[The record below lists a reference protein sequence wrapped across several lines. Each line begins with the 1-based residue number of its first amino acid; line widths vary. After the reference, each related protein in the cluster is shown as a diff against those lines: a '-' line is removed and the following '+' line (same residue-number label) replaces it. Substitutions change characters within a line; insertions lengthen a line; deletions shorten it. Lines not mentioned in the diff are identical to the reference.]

1 MRVAIPHELDREVV
15 RQRLK
20 ARSHEIADHV
30 PGGMAEVET
39 AWTSEDR
46 LALTIKAMGQQL
58 NGGIE
63 IEERQLVIDLD
74 LPPAL
79 SFVEPMIAGAIRQQT
94 QKLLT

>member
-1 MRVAIPHELDREVV
+1 MRVAIPHELDRAVV
-15 RQRLK
+15 RERLRS
-20 ARSHEIADHV
+20 RSHEIADHV
-30 PGGMAEVET
+30 PGGMAQVET
-39 AWTSEDR
+39 EWTSEDR
-46 LALTIKAMGQQL
+46 LALTVKAMGQQL
-58 NGGIE
+58 KGGIE

>member
-30 PGGMAEVET
+30 PGGMAQVDT

-46 LALTIKAMGQQL
+46 LALTITAMGQKL

-63 IEERQLVIDLD
+63 IEERQLLIDLD